1 MGARGRLPR
10 EPRGVFEPAGPE
22 VVRAG
27 ERLEGTRRDRRRIV
41 RVEQDGRIADDLGE
55 RARAR
60 RGDRAPARHRLDR
73 RQAEPLV
80 EAREDER
87 RGALVERDELRRRDG
102 AAALDPIRLHGVVA
116 GAGEDESQLRSR
128 LSHEPERLEQP
139 GVVLVR
145 PGPRRI
151 EEERLTVD
159 RRIGRE
165 QVVVD
170 AEVDRVHTC
179 GVEPE
184 PLDNPA
190 GDPVADHDHAVSA
203 PCGGV
208 VRQTAEEALTAR
220 EESGQVEVLDVEEG
234 QHGRPP
240 GGRHGDGERV
250 VDDVGALEVPSRRS
264 RPEPGA
270 PHRAEPPRRRRR
282 GTVSR
287 GDDGPEPVAGVRRER
302 GHERLV
308 LVLPDPRE
316 KARELSRVPLLP
328 PEIPGTSVSML
339 SATRVTCVAPA
350 E

>member
-1 MGARGRLPR
+1 M
-10 EPRGVFEPAGPE
+10 
-22 VVRAG
+22 
-27 ERLEGTRRDRRRIV
+27 
-41 RVEQDGRIADDLGE
+41 
-55 RARAR
+55 
-60 RGDRAPARHRLDR
+60 
-73 RQAEPLV
+73 
-80 EAREDER
+80 
-87 RGALVERDELRRRDG
+87 
-102 AAALDPIRLHGVVA
+102 A

-145 PGPRRI
+145 PGPGRV

-159 RRIGRE
+159 RGVGRE

-184 PLDNPA
+184 PLDNPV

-240 GGRHGDGERV
+240 GGRHGDRERV
-250 VDDVGALEVPSRRS
+250 VDDVGALEVPLGAPGRSHALPIARS
-264 RPEPGA
+264 RPGVVVEARYPAATTDRSPSPASGA
-270 PHRAEPPRRRRR
+270 SVGTSASYSCSPTRARKRAS
-282 GTVSR
+282 SR
-287 GDDGPEPVAGVRRER
+287 AY
-302 GHERLV
+302 
-308 LVLPDPRE
+308 
-316 KARELSRVPLLP
+316 LSLP

-339 SATRVTCVAPA
+339 SATRVTCVAPT
-350 E
+350 ERR